1 MHSTWRHYR
10 KLKVGDCMEYVN
22 AFITGGIIC
31 VFAQIIM
38 DRTKLVPAHVVV
50 MYVVLGTLLTGIG
63 LYDFLVKFG
72 GAGATVPIIG
82 FGYALG
88 EGVMQEVDQIGII
101 GAFTGGLKATSA
113 GITAA
118 ILFGYIGSVI
128 FNPKAKK

>member
-1 MHSTWRHYR
+1 
-10 KLKVGDCMEYVN
+10 MEYIKV
-22 AFITGGIIC
+22 FVTGGIIC
-31 VFAQIIM
+31 VLAQIIM
-38 DRTKLVPAHVVV
+38 DRTKLVPAHIVVI
-50 MYVVLGTLLTGIG
+50 YVVLGTLLTSLG
-63 LYDFLVKFG
+63 LYQYIVKFG

-88 EGVMQEVDQIGII
+88 EGVIKEVDQVGLM

-118 ILFGYIGSVI
+118 VIFGYLGSVL